1 MHHYFAARVQ
11 DLWKRTQSVRETGE
25 PFGTEVIMEMAASM
39 LAKGEKV
46 LLHAESVSSTTP
58 PRHLLDEQLKALKSR
73 AGSAV
78 APFLGERRLREAI
91 ANRAKWFTGVDV
103 DPESEVLVTAG
114 SMQAIYFAM
123 QALLNPG
130 DEVIMVTPN
139 FFFDIP
145 VELASGKNIFV
156 PLSYENGFKHEVER
170 FEEKV
175 TSKTKMI
182 VICSPHNPTG
192 RVLTEDELKGIAR
205 LAVEHDILILHDEVY
220 DGFTFDGRKHLSL
233 LTFKD
238 VRDRVIS
245 IHSFSK
251 LYFMLNFRLGY
262 AIADKEIIERMV
274 LPLTYSSMGV
284 PNFIQYGAAAA
295 LEEEWE
301 RKHLKRVVSKLQKNR
316 DYVVKRFNEVP
327 GLFCIKP
334 EGTNLVLTSIE
345 KLGTSSMDF
354 AKHILREGKVAVAP
368 GNSYH
373 AEGYFRFTLGLT
385 EKTMEA
391 ADKVAEA
398 AAKLAKRC

>member
-1 MHHYFAARVQ
+1 MHHYFASRVQ
-11 DLWKRTQSVRETGE
+11 DLWRRTQTVKETGE
-25 PFGTEVIMEMAASM
+25 PFGTEVVMEMAAEM
-39 LAKGEKV
+39 LKKGEDV

-58 PRHLLDEQLKALKSR
+58 PRYVMNEMQKALKSR
-73 AGSAV
+73 AGGAV
-78 APFLGERRLREAI
+78 APFLGEARLREAI
-91 ANRAKWFTGVDV
+91 ARRAKWFTGVTV

-130 DEVIMVTPN
+130 DEVIMAAPN

-145 VELASGKNIFV
+145 VELASGRPIFI
-156 PLSYENGFKHEVER
+156 PISYENSFKHDAER
-170 FEEKV
+170 FREKI
-175 TSKTKMI
+175 TDKTKMI

-192 RVLTEDELKGIAR
+192 RVLTENELRGIAD
-205 LAVEHDILILHDEVY
+205 LAKEYDLLILHDEVY
-220 DGFTFDGRKHLSL
+220 DGFTFDGRKHISL
-233 LTFKD
+233 LSFSD

-284 PNFIQYGAAAA
+284 PNFIQYGAAA
-295 LEEEWE
+295 
-301 RKHLKRVVSKLQKNR
+301 
-316 DYVVKRFNEVP
+316 DYVVKRFNEVE
-327 GLFCIKP
+327 GLLCIKP

-345 KLGTSSMDF
+345 KLGLSSMEF
-354 AKHILREGKVAVAP
+354 AKHILKEGKVAVAP

-373 AEGYFRFTLGLT
+373 AEGYFRFTLGLSDST
-385 EKTMEA
+385 LEA
-391 ADKVAEA
+391 ADRVAEA
-398 AAKLAKRC
+398 AAKLAKGVRR